1 MFPFRIGYMVSSV
14 SFSAPFSMT
23 FGYVDTLSKTTRFN
37 DPEYSLEIGSEDLEE
52 VLISSLYADGDG
64 YSGTREIRQRALIT
78 PKTLYGKR
86 IRYSVL
92 EYDPLLDSA
101 NMTMSDWIKIAVDV
115 EHNYANFD
123 SFVIVHGTDTMAYTA
138 SALSFML
145 EDLGKT
151 VVITGSQVP
160 LAEWRTDAEQ
170 NLLGALL
177 MASHFPIPEVCLFCD
192 NTLFR
197 GNRCTKINA
206 LDFRA
211 FDSPNLKPLA
221 QTGVNIHINWNEV
234 RRLEPTGSF
243 HAHKLLNPNVATLRI
258 FPGITSST
266 VRAFLQPP
274 IQGVVL
280 ETYGAGNA
288 PTTRSDLLDILK
300 QACQSGV
307 VIVNCTQCKRGMVSD
322 VYATGK
328 ALTALGIVPGGDMT
342 PECALTKLS
351 YLLGKNRSPYE
362 VRKLMQTN
370 LRGELSVLSR
380 TSYLSN

>member
-177 MASHFPIPEVCLFCD
+177 MVH
-192 NTLFR
+192 
-197 GNRCTKINA
+197 
-206 LDFRA
+206 
-211 FDSPNLKPLA
+211 
-221 QTGVNIHINWNEV
+221 
-234 RRLEPTGSF
+234 
-243 HAHKLLNPNVATLRI
+243 
-258 FPGITSST
+258 
-266 VRAFLQPP
+266 
-274 IQGVVL
+274 
-280 ETYGAGNA
+280 
-288 PTTRSDLLDILK
+288 
-300 QACQSGV
+300 
-307 VIVNCTQCKRGMVSD
+307 
-322 VYATGK
+322 
-328 ALTALGIVPGGDMT
+328 
-342 PECALTKLS
+342 
-351 YLLGKNRSPYE
+351 
-362 VRKLMQTN
+362 
-370 LRGELSVLSR
+370 
-380 TSYLSN
+380 